1 VQLCFLLQTFPRWLT
16 FIRCSY
22 PRRLRVLEANLCPEL
37 EFATSFADEAR
48 GTAMSYFRKTNGL
61 AWKPDET
68 PVTLADTEIEDAFR
82 MLVQKRFPDDGIFGE
97 ETGVS
102 GRERPRIWVVDP
114 IDGTGAF
121 ATGSPL
127 FGVLLCLVV
136 DERAAFGVI
145 DACATGERWI
155 AQRGKGATLNGVTC
169 VTSSK
174 TSLAEAS
181 LASTSIHLLDARD
194 RRVFDSLSAKAA
206 ITRLGGDC
214 YAYGLLAS
222 GHLDQIV
229 EAGLKPF
236 DFMALTV
243 IIEEAGGVI
252 SDWQGRPL
260 TLNSPGD
267 VLASATADLHAQ
279 ALRIIKETK

>member
-1 VQLCFLLQTFPRWLT
+1 MLKSNCRLEPLQAEF
-16 FIRCSY
+16 
-22 PRRLRVLEANLCPEL
+22 
-37 EFATSFADEAR
+37 EFATSFADTAR
-48 GTAMSYFRKTNGL
+48 QMAMSYFRKSNGL
-61 AWKPDET
+61 AWKSDET

-82 MLVQKRFPDDGIFGE
+82 KLVQTEFPADGIFGE

-102 GRERPRIWVVDP
+102 GRGRPRIWVVDP

-136 DERAAFGVI
+136 KEQAAFGVI

-155 AQRGKGATLNGVTC
+155 GQRGKGASLNGVTC
-169 VTSSK
+169 ATSGR
-174 TSLAEAS
+174 TSLREAS
-181 LASTSIHLLDARD
+181 LASTSIHLLGARE
-194 RRVFDSLSAKAA
+194 RRVFDKLSTEAA
-206 ITRLGGDC
+206 MIRLGGDC

-222 GHLDQIV
+222 GHLDQII

-260 TLNSPGD
+260 TLNSSGD

-279 ALRIIKETK
+279 ALKVIKETK